1 MTHPIPIGTVM
12 FVQFGGDKLVGY
24 IKKVIGS
31 STFFYDI
38 EIFNGNLTFEKV
50 VINEKVDWVQVYDAN
65 KHG

>member
-1 MTHPIPIGTVM
+1 M

-31 STFFYDI
+31 SPFFYDI
-38 EIFNGNLTFEKV
+38 EIFNANLRFEKV

>member
-38 EIFNGNLTFEKV
+38 EIFNANLRFEKV

>member
-1 MTHPIPIGTVM
+1 M